1 MFRRRV
7 CRAVSNNLRKK
18 LDNLRKRFIIICGAK
33 NEREKRRTR
42 MKYIKQI
49 LIILTI
55 SFVGELLKQLLP
67 LPVPASIYGMV
78 ILFVLLLTKV
88 IKLEAVKEVG
98 DFMIEIMPVMFIPA
112 GVGLMA
118 SWGVL
123 QPMLV
128 QVSIITVISLVLVMA
143 FGGRIT
149 QFIIRRGK
157 KKTGKKEQD

>member
-1 MFRRRV
+1 M

-98 DFMIEIMPVMFIPA
+98 DFMIEIMPVMFVPA
-112 GVGLMA
+112 GVGLLEA
-118 SWGVL
+118 WGDL
-123 QPMLV
+123 QPIWLPV
-128 QVSIITVISLVLVMA
+128 VLITILTTVIVMVVT
-143 FGGRIT
+143 GRST
-149 QFIIRRGK
+149 QFVIRKDRGK
-157 KKTGKKEQD
+157 DKK

>member
-1 MFRRRV
+1 
-7 CRAVSNNLRKK
+7 
-18 LDNLRKRFIIICGAK
+18 
-33 NEREKRRTR
+33 

-98 DFMIEIMPVMFIPA
+98 DFMIEIMPVMFVPA
-112 GVGLMA
+112 GVGLLEA
-118 SWGVL
+118 WGDL
-123 QPMLV
+123 QPIWLPV
-128 QVSIITVISLVLVMA
+128 VLITILTTVIVMVVT
-143 FGGRIT
+143 GRST
-149 QFIIRRGK
+149 QFVIRKDRGK
-157 KKTGKKEQD
+157 DKK